1 MPGESM
7 KCLIRE
13 QINLSFVCGSLPCYY
28 ADNHLLAISFSK
40 TENLNVWGKA
50 SLVRLN
56 GPGEL
61 RRRDGISPLSL
72 DDKGAG

>member
-1 MPGESM
+1 MSY
-7 KCLIRE
+7 KRTNQSLFR
-13 QINLSFVCGSLPCYY
+13 VCDSLPCYY

-72 DDKGAG
+72 DDKGVG